1 MADLTHINGGNA
13 LLTPGHPADCLPSRP
28 VFTTSDAEWQGV
40 ALQRCRHPPG
50 TIDGPDLRDD
60 LLVDHLVGPV
70 LVEED
75 RGAGRRE
82 RCSTSPSGAGKSGSP
97 VVNRFVV
104 TS

>member
-1 MADLTHINGGNA
+1 V
-13 LLTPGHPADCLPSRP
+13 PG
-28 VFTTSDAEWQGV
+28 
-40 ALQRCRHPPG
+40 
-50 TIDGPDLRDD
+50 LRDD

-82 RCSTSPSGAGKSGSP
+82 RGWTGPFGAGESGLP